1 MTDRDLYRRH
11 LEALDRWLADVV
23 ERAGKKGLALDGVV
37 FHAGRSRYY
46 HADDQEIPFR
56 SVPHFRRFVPL
67 DGPEHL
73 VVARPGRKLLVY
85 RVVPKDFWYETA
97 PLKPDYWVDEV
108 DLREVDTF
116 ADAAKAVKG
125 TGTFAHVGNAPEAAE
140 ELGIPGD
147 LVEPEAVMAPLDWY
161 RATKTDWEISR
172 IEVAAKKVAEGHRVA
187 RKAFESGAS
196 EREIHWAFL
205 EASGQLERE
214 CPFETIVALDEKTA
228 TLHYQNKRGRE
239 AAPGKVFM
247 LDSGASFEGYAS
259 DVTRTWALE
268 SADPLFR
275 TLLEA
280 LDALERD
287 LVTMVTPG
295 RPYPEIH
302 AEAHR
307 RIALLLAETGIV
319 RGSAEEALEKGI
331 TRTFLPHGVGHHLGL
346 QVHDVG
352 GRQAGP
358 DGGTVDP
365 PPEHPFLRTTRTLE
379 VGHVVTIE
387 PGIYFIPLLL
397 DQLEEKPEGKL
408 VDWEIV
414 RRLVPFGGIRIEDDV
429 VCTEEGPR
437 DLTRPLIQGP
447 RGI

>member
-1 MTDRDLYRRH
+1 MSDRDLYVRH
-11 LEALDRWLADVV
+11 LEALDRWLADTI
-23 ERAGKKGLALDGVV
+23 ERAGRRGLSLDGIVL
-37 FHAGRSRYY
+37 HAGRSRTY

-67 DGPEHL
+67 EGPEHL

-85 RVVPKDFWYETA
+85 RVVPKDFWYEAA
-97 PLKPDYWVDEV
+97 PLAPDYWAGEV

-116 ADAAKAVKG
+116 ADAAAAVKG
-125 TGTFAHVGNAPEAAE
+125 TGTFAYVGNAPEAAE
-140 ELGIPGD
+140 ELGIPAE

-161 RATKTDWEISR
+161 RAFKTEWEVSR

-247 LDSGASFEGYAS
+247 LDAGAAFEGYAS

-268 SADPLFR
+268 SADELFR

-287 LVTMVTPG
+287 LVTMVTPS

-319 RGSAEEALEKGI
+319 KGSAEEALERGV

-397 DQLEEKPEGKL
+397 DQLEASPEGKL
-408 VDWEIV
+408 VDWKLV

-429 VCTEEGPR
+429 VCTDEGPR